1 MVVAGGIES
10 IQVADMLYV
19 VMINISLRQKLW
31 LDFLIQPNWKLEAR
45 HVSKIS
51 RGGRRGSRADD
62 WTAERGNYPCGKRV
76 DADDLGVIWG
86 SLTPQSCNDAEGD
99 V

>member
-10 IQVADMLYV
+10 IQVADMLYA

-76 DADDLGVIWG
+76 
-86 SLTPQSCNDAEGD
+86 
-99 V
+99 